1 MGTFSLWH
9 WLILLAVVLVLF
21 GGSGKI
27 SNLMGD
33 VAKGIKSFKKG
44 LAEESDDDKVG
55 ETAKTIEQ
63 DVDRA
68 TKVDANSHSE
78 VKS

>member
-1 MGTFSLWH
+1 MGAFSIWH
-9 WLILLAVVLVLF
+9 WLTVLVVVLVLF

-44 LAEESDDDKVG
+44 MADEDDAEPVKTINQSAEEV
-55 ETAKTIEQ
+55 
-63 DVDRA
+63 A
-68 TKVDANSHSE
+68 TKVDEKSE
-78 VKS
+78 AKS

>member
-1 MGTFSLWH
+1 MGAFSIWH
-9 WLILLAVVLVLF
+9 WLIVLVVVLVLF

-44 LAEESDDDKVG
+44 MAEDDAEDEEMKTISHDAAEE
-55 ETAKTIEQ
+55 AKT
-63 DVDRA
+63 A
-68 TKVDANSHSE
+68 TKAA
-78 VKS
+78 KSKAKG